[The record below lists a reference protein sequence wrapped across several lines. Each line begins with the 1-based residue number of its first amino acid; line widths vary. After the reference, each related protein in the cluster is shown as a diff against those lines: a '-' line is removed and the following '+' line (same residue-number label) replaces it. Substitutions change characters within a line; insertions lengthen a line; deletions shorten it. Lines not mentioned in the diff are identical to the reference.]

1 MKNVPELPAD
11 HDFKRLVESLY
22 ARWCRQ
28 EVYLT
33 PYYENLLDVNAIPE
47 PYHYFGQQDKDH
59 PNPLYF
65 LTSNPGQ
72 VLPVQTRAYGFYKPY
87 NSYQEVSGALAEAYP
102 EILKFPGGY
111 NALNRIKKML
121 RLAELLGYSGICETT
136 LLPFHSMSLPNKE
149 KVFKEI
155 ESDKEIREY
164 VSSLQGFLKEKS
176 VICVGGGPVGGLKE
190 NTIKSTVYKKFGQQ
204 MSFDFK
210 NYQMIPVLEK
220 NGKVT
225 VAAYVDQRKG
235 CIKVFFLSI
244 GHSNLPSEAG
254 LKKFVQAIRPDTI

>member
-1 MKNVPELPAD
+1 MKNTLEFPSD
-11 HDFKRLVESLY
+11 HSFIQHVESLY
-22 ARWCRQ
+22 SRWCRG
-28 EVYLT
+28 EISLT
-33 PYYENLLDVNAIPE
+33 SFFDKLLDINAIPE
-47 PYHYFGQQDKDH
+47 PFHYFDRQDKDH
-59 PNPLYF
+59 RNPLYF

-87 NSYQEVSGALAEAYP
+87 DSYLEMSGALAEEYP

-111 NALNRIKKML
+111 NALNRIEKML
-121 RLAELLGYSGICETT
+121 RLSELLGYSGICETT
-136 LLPFHSMSLPNKE
+136 LLPFHSRSLPNKE

-176 VICVGGGPVGGLKE
+176 VICVGGGPVGGLRE
-190 NTIKSTVYKKFGQQ
+190 NTIKSTVYKEFGQQ
-204 MSFDFK
+204 MGFDFK

-225 VAAYVDQRKG
+225 VAAYVDQRKDF
-235 CIKVFFLSI
+235 IKVFFLSI